1 MTFRIGWIGCGRQ
14 ATDML
19 LPELVRI
26 DGVRLAALADI
37 DDAALAKNARR
48 FGVEA
53 TFRDYHDLLA
63 IPGLDGIGMAVG
75 PSMHHEIGLA
85 ALARGLPV
93 FMEKPPAIDLKGTEQ
108 LAAAAARSKKP
119 MLVGLMKRFS
129 SGNKMARNIL
139 EQDDF
144 GPALGFFGSYMTAPT
159 YFEGEADYRGFFLHH
174 CIHYLDLA
182 PWLMGSPIAALDIR
196 QIEPGPGKLLMHL
209 ALGFENGAL
218 GTLVMGTMQ
227 SRGAPVEFIQIM
239 GDHRK
244 IEIENVTEIRYTRD
258 PAFKA
263 DDPDA
268 GLDDGADTLRWTPNM
283 TVAASEDHKGYRALL
298 QTSLDAMRGRP
309 STAPTIDDAVLAMSA
324 LERMTKAHCRL
335 VERRPRR

>member
-1 MTFRIGWIGCGRQ
+1 MSFRIGWIGCGRQ
-14 ATDML
+14 ATEML

-26 DGVRLAALADI
+26 EDLELAALADI
-37 DDAALAKNARR
+37 EGSRLAATARR
-48 FGVEA
+48 YGVDKA
-53 TFRDYHDLLA
+53 FRDYRDLLA
-63 IPGLDGIGMAVG
+63 CSDLDGIGMAVG
-75 PSMHHEIGLA
+75 PAMHREIGLA

-93 FMEKPPAIDLKGTEQ
+93 FMEKPPAVDLAGTKE
-108 LAAAAARSKKP
+108 LAAAAAREKKP
-119 MLVGLMKRFS
+119 LLVGFMKRFS
-129 SGNKMARNIL
+129 SGNKIGRNVL
-139 EQDDF
+139 QHGF
-144 GPALGFFGSYMTAPT
+144 GPALSFLGSYMTAPT

-182 PWLMGSPIAALDIR
+182 PWLMGSPITALDAR
-196 QIEPGPGKLLMHL
+196 EIEPSPGKLLIHL
-209 ALGFENGAL
+209 GLTFENGAL

-227 SRGAPVEFIQIM
+227 SRGAPVEFVQIM

-244 IEIENVTEIRYTRD
+244 IEIENVTDIRYTRD

-268 GLDDGADTLRWTPNM
+268 GLDDNADTLCWTPNM

-309 STAPTIDDAVLAMSA
+309 STAPTIDDAVLAMTA
-324 LERMTKAHCRL
+324 LDRMAKAL
-335 VERRPRR
+335 GRPLS

>member
-14 ATDML
+14 ATEML

-26 DGVRLAALADI
+26 EGVGLAALADI
-37 DDAALAKNARR
+37 DDAALAKTAGRY
-48 FGVEA
+48 GVET
-53 TFRDYHDLLA
+53 TFRDYRDLLA
-63 IPGLDGIGMAVG
+63 SQNLDGIGMAVG

-85 ALARGLPV
+85 ALARGLPI
-93 FMEKPPAIDLKGTEQ
+93 FMEKPPAADLEGAEQ
-108 LAAAAARSKKP
+108 LAAAAARSKRP
-119 MLVGLMKRFS
+119 VLVGFMKRFS
-129 SGNKMARNIL
+129 SGNKIARNVL
-139 EQDDF
+139 DQDDF

-159 YFEGEADYRGFFLHH
+159 YFEGKADYRGFFLHH

-182 PWLMGSPIAALDIR
+182 PWLMGSPIAALDAR
-196 QIEPGPGKLLMHL
+196 QIEPGPGKLLIHL
-209 ALGFENGAL
+209 GLSFDNGAL

-227 SRGAPVEFIQIM
+227 SRGAPVEFVQIM

-244 IEIENVTEIRYTRD
+244 IEVENVTEIRYTRD

-263 DDPDA
+263 DDPAA

-298 QTSLDAMRGRP
+298 QESLNAMRGWP

-324 LERMTKAHCRL
+324 LERMAESL
-335 VERRPRR
+335 SRPLS